1 MTVRADAVKNPPHFL
16 FSATCFSLLTSDAP
30 NQRVRNQIALSPRAG
45 SVLQILSALAICVAA
60 PACLAQTSAPVS
72 MSMPTASRVQSPGW
86 WPTKGDAA
94 RESYVGTATC
104 ARCHASKTATQQ
116 KHAMARAAVRAGDAE
131 ILRQHDHLSFRLGP
145 YREEIVTKGGKS
157 VLTVTGGAAPLS
169 TELLWAFG
177 VGHLGQTYVYEKN
190 GSYYE
195 SHLTFFASTQDL
207 NITPGQSLATPRS
220 HEDAAGRRMPPA
232 ESRACFA
239 CHTTAS
245 VTNNQL
251 DVNSAV
257 PGVTCEA
264 CHGPGSSHVL
274 AMNSGA
280 QEQDADLIMNPS
292 RLNPVDSVDFCG
304 ACHRTWEDVV
314 TNIGLGALN
323 LRFAPYRLEN
333 SKCWSKPDA
342 RLTCVACHDPHQ
354 PLEHDA
360 AAYDSR
366 CLQCH
371 ANRSGAK
378 TTADRGSDKRDSDK
392 RDSDHPGAAC
402 PVSTKNCTTCHMP
415 KVESSIQHSTFT
427 DHWISKPA
435 R

>member
-1 MTVRADAVKNPPHFL
+1 
-16 FSATCFSLLTSDAP
+16 
-30 NQRVRNQIALSPRAG
+30 
-45 SVLQILSALAICVAA
+45 
-60 PACLAQTSAPVS
+60 
-72 MSMPTASRVQSPGW
+72 
-86 WPTKGDAA
+86 
-94 RESYVGTATC
+94 
-104 ARCHASKTATQQ
+104 
-116 KHAMARAAVRAGDAE
+116 MARAAVHAADAE
-131 ILRQHDHLSFRLGP
+131 ILRQHDHLSFRFGP
-145 YREEIVTKGGKS
+145 YREEIITKGEKS
-157 VLTVTGGAAPLS
+157 VLTVAANDGATHFSVDLV
-169 TELLWAFG
+169 WAFG
-177 VGHLGQTYVYEKN
+177 VGHMGQTYVYEKN

-195 SHLTFFASTQDL
+195 SHLTFFSSSHDL
-207 NITPGQSLATPRS
+207 NITPGQSLATPANL
-220 HEDAAGRRMPPA
+220 EDAAGRRMPPA

-245 VTNNQL
+245 VTNDQL
-251 DVNSAV
+251 DVSRAV

-264 CHGPGSSHVL
+264 CHGPGASHVA
-274 AMNSGA
+274 AMK
-280 QEQDADLIMNPS
+280 ADKEDGGRLIMNPS
-292 RLNPVDSVDFCG
+292 HLDPVESVDFCG
-304 ACHRTWEDVV
+304 ACHRTWQDVV

-354 PLEHDA
+354 PLEHDP

-371 ANRSGAK
+371 VNQPGAK
-378 TTADRGSDKRDSDK
+378 TTDDY
-392 RDSDHPGAAC
+392 PGVAC

-427 DHWISKPA
+427 DHWISKPV

>member
-1 MTVRADAVKNPPHFL
+1 MIVRADAAQNPQHYLFRAAR
-16 FSATCFSLLTSDAP
+16 FSALTTRSSTRCALAP
-30 NQRVRNQIALSPRAG
+30 RARIALR
-45 SVLQILSALAICVAA
+45 VVSALAIAVVAS
-60 PACLAQTSAPVS
+60 ACLAQTSAPVS

-86 WPTKGDAA
+86 WPTKGDAP
-94 RESYVGTATC
+94 RDSYVGTATC
-104 ARCHASKTATQQ
+104 AKCHASKVATQQ
-116 KHAMARAAVRAGDAE
+116 KHAMARAAVRAADAE

-145 YREEIVTKGGKS
+145 YREEIVTNGGKS
-157 VLTVTGGAAPLS
+157 VLTVTANDGGARLS
-169 TELLWAFG
+169 ADLLWAFG
-177 VGHLGQTYVYEKN
+177 VGHMGQTYVYEKN

-195 SHLTFFASTQDL
+195 SHLTFFSSSQDL
-207 NITPGQSLATPRS
+207 NITPGQSLAPPRS
-220 HEDAAGRRMPPA
+220 LEDAAGRRMPPA
-232 ESRACFA
+232 ETRACFA

-245 VTNNQL
+245 VINSQL
-251 DVNSAV
+251 DLSGAV
-257 PGVTCEA
+257 PGITCEA
-264 CHGPGSSHVL
+264 CHGPGASHVV
-274 AMNSGA
+274 AMNSGP
-280 QEQDADLIMNPS
+280 QEQGEHLIMNPG
-292 RLNPVDSVDFCG
+292 RLDPVASVDFCG

-371 ANRSGAK
+371 VNQPGTK
-378 TTADRGSDKRDSDK
+378 ITADHRDSDHP
-392 RDSDHPGAAC
+392 DSDHPGAAC

-427 DHWISKPA
+427 DHWISKPL

>member
-1 MTVRADAVKNPPHFL
+1 
-16 FSATCFSLLTSDAP
+16 
-30 NQRVRNQIALSPRAG
+30 
-45 SVLQILSALAICVAA
+45 
-60 PACLAQTSAPVS
+60 
-72 MSMPTASRVQSPGW
+72 MSMPTASRVHSPGW
-86 WPTKGDAA
+86 WPTKGDAT
-94 RESYVGTATC
+94 RDSYVGTATC
-104 ARCHASKTATQQ
+104 AKCHASKVATQQ
-116 KHAMARAAVRAGDAE
+116 KHAMARAAVRAADAE

-157 VLTVTGGAAPLS
+157 VLTVTANDGAARLS
-169 TELLWAFG
+169 ADLLWAFG
-177 VGHLGQTYVYEKN
+177 VGHMGQTYVYEKN

-195 SHLTFFASTQDL
+195 SHLTFFSSSQDL
-207 NITPGQSLATPRS
+207 NITPGQSLAPPRS
-220 HEDAAGRRMPPA
+220 LEEAAGRRMPPA
-232 ESRACFA
+232 ETHACFA

-245 VTNNQL
+245 VINSQL
-251 DVNSAV
+251 DLSGAV

-264 CHGPGSSHVL
+264 CHGPGASHVV
-274 AMNSGA
+274 AMNSGPR
-280 QEQDADLIMNPS
+280 EQGEQLIMNPS
-292 RLNPVDSVDFCG
+292 RLDPVASVDFCG

-371 ANRSGAK
+371 ANQPGAK
-378 TTADRGSDKRDSDK
+378 TSAGYRDSDH
-392 RDSDHPGAAC
+392 RDSDHPDSDHPDSDHPGAAC

-427 DHWISKPA
+427 DHWISKPL

>member
-1 MTVRADAVKNPPHFL
+1 M
-16 FSATCFSLLTSDAP
+16 
-30 NQRVRNQIALSPRAG
+30 
-45 SVLQILSALAICVAA
+45 
-60 PACLAQTSAPVS
+60 S
-72 MSMPTASRVQSPGW
+72 MSMPTAARVQSPGW
-86 WPTKGDAA
+86 WPTKGDAT
-94 RESYVGTATC
+94 RDSYVGTATC
-104 ARCHASKTATQQ
+104 AKCHASKVASQQ
-116 KHAMARAAVRAGDAE
+116 KHAMARAAVRAATAE

-145 YREEIVTKGGKS
+145 YREEIVTKGEKS
-157 VLTVTGGAAPLS
+157 VLTVTTGAGAAPLS
-169 TELLWAFG
+169 RELQWAFG
-177 VGHLGQTYVYEKN
+177 AGHLGQTYVYEKN

-195 SHLTFFASTQDL
+195 SHLTFFMSSQDL
-207 NITPGQSLATPRS
+207 NITPGQSLAPPRS
-220 HEDAAGRRMPPA
+220 LEEAAGRRMPPA

-251 DVNSAV
+251 DVKDAV

-264 CHGPGSSHVL
+264 CHGPGASHAA
-274 AMNSGA
+274 AMQSG
-280 QEQDADLIMNPS
+280 EQQPGAYLIMNPS
-292 RLNPVDSVDFCG
+292 RLDPVESVDFCG

-354 PLEHDA
+354 PLEHDP

-371 ANRSGAK
+371 VNQPAAK
-378 TTADRGSDKRDSDK
+378 TTPDRRDSDHRDPDH

-427 DHWISKPA
+427 DHWIRKPLK
-435 R
+435 

>member
-1 MTVRADAVKNPPHFL
+1 VLAMVASNRVA
-16 FSATCFSLLTSDAP
+16 SLHGAG
-30 NQRVRNQIALSPRAG
+30 IALKFVAA
-45 SVLQILSALAICVAA
+45 IAICVVASA
-60 PACLAQTSAPVS
+60 SLAQTSAPVS

-94 RESYVGTATC
+94 RDSYVGTATC
-104 ARCHASKTATQQ
+104 AKCHASKVATQQ
-116 KHAMARAAVRAGDAE
+116 KHAMARAAVPAADAE
-131 ILRQHDHLSFRLGP
+131 ILRQHGHLSFRLGP

-157 VLTVTGGAAPLS
+157 VLTVTATDGAAHLS
-169 TELLWAFG
+169 TDLLWAFG

-195 SHLTFFASTQDL
+195 SHLTFFASTKDL
-207 NITPGQSLATPRS
+207 NVTPGQSPSMPRS
-220 HEDAAGRRMPPA
+220 LEDAAGRRMPPA

-251 DVNSAV
+251 DVKGAV

-274 AMNSGA
+274 AMNSGQHEEGA
-280 QEQDADLIMNPS
+280 QLIMNPS
-292 RLNPVDSVDFCG
+292 RLNPVESVDFCG

-371 ANRSGAK
+371 ANQPGVQ
-378 TTADRGSDKRDSDK
+378 TIADHRDSD
-392 RDSDHPGAAC
+392 RRNSNHPNSDHPGAAC

-427 DHWISKPA
+427 DHWISKPL

>member
-1 MTVRADAVKNPPHFL
+1 MV
-16 FSATCFSLLTSDAP
+16 
-30 NQRVRNQIALSPRAG
+30 
-45 SVLQILSALAICVAA
+45 
-60 PACLAQTSAPVS
+60 
-72 MSMPTASRVQSPGW
+72 
-86 WPTKGDAA
+86 
-94 RESYVGTATC
+94 
-104 ARCHASKTATQQ
+104 ATQQ
-116 KHAMARAAVRAGDAE
+116 KHAMARAAVRAADAE

-145 YREEIVTKGGKS
+145 YREQIVTKGGKS
-157 VLTVTGGAAPLS
+157 VLTVTASDGAARNGAARNGAARNGAAPFS
-169 TELLWAFG
+169 ADLLWAFG

-195 SHLTFFASTQDL
+195 SHLTFFSSSQDL
-207 NITPGQSLATPRS
+207 NITPGQSLAPPRNP
-220 HEDAAGRRMPPA
+220 ENAAGRRMPPA

-251 DVNSAV
+251 DVNRAV
-257 PGVTCEA
+257 PGITCEA
-264 CHGPGSSHVL
+264 CHGPGSSHVV
-274 AMNSGA
+274 AMNSGQ
-280 QEQDADLIMNPS
+280 QEQGADLIMNPS
-292 RLNPVDSVDFCG
+292 RLDPVASVDFCG

-354 PLEHDA
+354 PLEHDP

-366 CLQCH
+366 CLACH
-371 ANRSGAK
+371 LNQPGAK
-378 TTADRGSDKRDSDK
+378 TIADRPDSDHPDSV
-392 RDSDHPGAAC
+392 RPDPDHPDPDQRSSDHPGAAC

-415 KVESSIQHSTFT
+415 KVESSIQRSTFT
-427 DHWISKPA
+427 DHWISKPL

>member
-1 MTVRADAVKNPPHFL
+1 VQADAAKKPQHYL
-16 FSATCFSLLTSDAP
+16 FPSTCSSALTPSG
-30 NQRVRNQIALSPRAG
+30 I
-45 SVLQILSALAICVAA
+45 ILRFVCALAICVAA
-60 PACLAQTSAPVS
+60 SASLAQTSAPAS
-72 MSMPTASRVQSPGW
+72 MSMSTASRVQSPGW

-94 RESYVGTATC
+94 RDSYVGTATC
-104 ARCHASKTATQQ
+104 TRCHASQVATQQ
-116 KHAMARAAVRAGDAE
+116 KHAMARAAVHAADAE

-145 YREEIVTKGGKS
+145 YREQIVTKGGKS
-157 VLTVTGGAAPLS
+157 VLTVKPSDSSASDSSASDGAAPFS
-169 TELLWAFG
+169 ADLLWAFG

-195 SHLTFFASTQDL
+195 SHLTFFSSSQDL
-207 NITPGQSLATPRS
+207 NITPGQSLVPPRNLES
-220 HEDAAGRRMPPA
+220 AAGRRMPPA

-251 DVNSAV
+251 DVNDAV

-264 CHGPGSSHVL
+264 CHGPGASHVL
-274 AMNSGA
+274 AMNSG
-280 QEQDADLIMNPS
+280 QPEQGADLIMNPS
-292 RLNPVDSVDFCG
+292 RLNPVESVDFCG

-354 PLEHDA
+354 PLEHDP

-366 CLQCH
+366 CLACH
-371 ANRSGAK
+371 LNQLAAK
-378 TTADRGSDKRDSDK
+378 TTADHRDSDH
-392 RDSDHPGAAC
+392 RDSNQRSSDHPGAAC

-427 DHWISKPA
+427 DHWISKPL

>member
-1 MTVRADAVKNPPHFL
+1 MTVRADATKNPEP
-16 FSATCFSLLTSDAP
+16 AQGALTL
-30 NQRVRNQIALSPRAG
+30 VAG
-45 SVLQILSALAICVAA
+45 IGLRFVVALAICVVASSSF
-60 PACLAQTSAPVS
+60 AQSSAPVS
-72 MSMPTASRVQSPGW
+72 MSMLTVSRVQSPGW

-94 RESYVGTATC
+94 RGSYVGTATC
-104 ARCHASKTATQQ
+104 ARCHASKVATQQ
-116 KHAMARAAVRAGDAE
+116 KHAMARAAVPAADAE
-131 ILRQHDHLSFRLGP
+131 ILRQHEHLSFRVGP

-157 VLTVTGGAAPLS
+157 ILTVTASGGAAPLF

-195 SHLTFFASTQDL
+195 SHVTFFSSSQDL
-207 NITPGQSLATPRS
+207 NVTPGQSSGMPRNL
-220 HEDAAGRRMPPA
+220 EEAAGRRMPPA

-251 DVNSAV
+251 DVKGAV

-264 CHGPGSSHVL
+264 CHGPGSSHVA
-274 AMNSGA
+274 AMNLG
-280 QEQDADLIMNPS
+280 QHEEGADLIMNPS
-292 RLNPVDSVDFCG
+292 RLNPVESVDYCG

-314 TNIGLGALN
+314 TNVGLSSLN
-323 LRFAPYRLEN
+323 LRFAAYRLEN
-333 SKCWSKPDA
+333 SKCWSSKPDA

-371 ANRSGAK
+371 ANQPGAK
-378 TTADRGSDKRDSDK
+378 TTADHRDPDH
-392 RDSDHPGAAC
+392 RDPDHPDPDHPGAAC

-427 DHWISKPA
+427 DHWISKPL

>member
-1 MTVRADAVKNPPHFL
+1 MFFGVNHG
-16 FSATCFSLLTSDAP
+16 
-30 NQRVRNQIALSPRAG
+30 RVNPRASTPG
-45 SVLQILSALAICVAA
+45 VGIILQLVSALAICVVGSAS
-60 PACLAQTSAPVS
+60 LAQTSAPVS
-72 MSMPTASRVQSPGW
+72 MPILTVSRVQSSGW

-94 RESYVGTATC
+94 RDSYVGTAAC
-104 ARCHASKTATQQ
+104 ARCHASKVETQQ
-116 KHAMARAAVRAGDAE
+116 KHAMARAGVRPADAE

-157 VLTVTGGAAPLS
+157 VLTVTASNGAAPFFAN
-169 TELLWAFG
+169 LLWAFG
-177 VGHLGQTYVYEKN
+177 VGRMGQTYIYEKN

-195 SHLTFFASTQDL
+195 SHLTFFSSSQDL

-220 HEDAAGRRMPPA
+220 REDAAGRRMPPG

-245 VTNNQL
+245 VTSNQL
-251 DVNSAV
+251 DAKDAV

-264 CHGPGSSHVL
+264 CHGPGASHVA
-274 AMNSGA
+274 AMNSGQ
-280 QEQDADLIMNPS
+280 QEQGAYLIMNPS
-292 RLNPVDSVDFCG
+292 RLDPVESVDFCG
-304 ACHRTWEDVV
+304 ACHRTSEDVV
-314 TNIGLGALN
+314 TNLGLAALN
-323 LRFAPYRLEN
+323 LRFAPYRLEK

-354 PLEHDA
+354 PLEHDP

-371 ANRSGAK
+371 VNQPGAK
-378 TTADRGSDKRDSDK
+378 TTADY

-415 KVESSIQHSTFT
+415 KIESSIQHSTFT
-427 DHWISKPA
+427 DHWIRKPSD
-435 R
+435 RSR